1 MFPRLRVGPFDAFST
16 DFSFVNY
23 IEHKAEEIVGF
34 YGDREHKFRCQAFPG
49 KRRLN
54 QVFDSMGLCYA
65 DRSSPS
71 TSLPADNA
79 ATRGHGRGSRGEG
92 AVLGKSWLG
101 TCRVLLPWNLVNRS
115 LAEEVGVWWSPLMSV
130 LEEK

>member
-23 IEHKAEEIVGF
+23 IEHKAEVIVGF

-65 DRSSPS
+65 DRSSPL
-71 TSLPADNA
+71 TSLTANDA
-79 ATRGHGRGSRGEG
+79 ATRNRSRGGGGEG
-92 AVLGKSWLG
+92 AVL
-101 TCRVLLPWNLVNRS
+101 
-115 LAEEVGVWWSPLMSV
+115 
-130 LEEK
+130 EK